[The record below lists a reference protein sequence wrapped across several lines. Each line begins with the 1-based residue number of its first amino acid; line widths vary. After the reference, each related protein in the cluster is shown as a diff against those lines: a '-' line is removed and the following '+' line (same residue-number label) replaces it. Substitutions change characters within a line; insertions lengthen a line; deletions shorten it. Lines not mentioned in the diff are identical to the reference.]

1 MSERQ
6 LTGLSP
12 TEEIALVER
21 LKQGEPGAID
31 EVVREYQNPLFSFI
45 IRIVEN
51 RETADDIFQETWV
64 RVIRHIGSFRGDA
77 RFSTWLFQIA
87 LNQCR
92 NVMRKQSRRSFVDI
106 EDVSQSLAV
115 NPDVDADQI
124 VMAGKVKKMLAGMP
138 VKMREV
144 IVLRYYHDK
153 SEQEI
158 AAVIGKPLGTVKS
171 RLHRATHM
179 LREKMETFQSEVPT
193 AGG

>member
-1 MSERQ
+1 M
-6 LTGLSP
+6 
-12 TEEIALVER
+12 
-21 LKQGEPGAID
+21 
-31 EVVREYQNPLFSFI
+31 VREYQNPLYSFI

-92 NVMRKQSRRSFVDI
+92 NAMRKQSRRSFVDI
-106 EDVSQSLAV
+106 EDVAQSLAV
-115 NPDVDADQI
+115 DPDVDADQI

-138 VKMREV
+138 AKMREV

-179 LREKMETFQSEVPT
+179 LREKMEAFQSEVPT